1 MFYFQV
7 LQVLEFETF
16 CAFVSSFDDVK
27 IGHSTKIFFS
37 KILKSHGKKNRKQ
50 KALKLKSRK
59 SI

>member
-50 KALKLKSRK
+50 
-59 SI
+59 